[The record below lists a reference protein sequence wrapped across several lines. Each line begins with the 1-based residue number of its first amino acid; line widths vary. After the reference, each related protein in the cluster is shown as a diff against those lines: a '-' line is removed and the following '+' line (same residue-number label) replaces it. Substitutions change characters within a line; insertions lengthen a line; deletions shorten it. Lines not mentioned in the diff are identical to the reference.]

1 MTEMAL
7 DKLKTIDDA
16 DVVGKR
22 VLVRADLNVPM
33 QNGVISD
40 ATRIERFLPTVR
52 ELTKRGARVVI
63 MTHFG
68 RPGGQVDPSL
78 SLAPVAAKVAEL
90 LPDTKVSFAPDCIGE
105 QAETV
110 VAALSNGDVCVLEN
124 LRFHKGETDN
134 DPAFVAELVALGDL
148 YVSDAFSTS
157 HRAHAST
164 EGIARHL
171 PAFAGPLMM
180 LEVNAL
186 KAALEAPKRPVAAV
200 VGGAKVS
207 TKIQLLTNLVN
218 KVDMVI
224 VGGGMANTFLFAQGV
239 QVGKSLCEPD
249 YIDTVE
255 NILGRAAES
264 GCKIVLPTDVV
275 VASEFAEGA
284 ANEVVDVHAVPEDKM
299 ILDAGPQSVAGLVEK
314 LSGCKT
320 LVWNGPLGAFEISP
334 FGEGTFALA
343 RAAAQA
349 TIEGQL
355 TTIAGGGDT
364 VAALNAANVTNDFT
378 YVSTAGGAFLEW
390 LEGRALPGVVA
401 LTRDQKR
408 KDLNY

>member
-1 MTEMAL
+1 M
-7 DKLKTIDDA
+7 
-16 DVVGKR
+16 
-22 VLVRADLNVPM
+22 
-33 QNGVISD
+33 
-40 ATRIERFLPTVR
+40 
-52 ELTKRGARVVI
+52 
-63 MTHFG
+63 
-68 RPGGQVDPSL
+68 
-78 SLAPVAAKVAEL
+78 VA
-90 LPDTKVSFAPDCIGE
+90 S
-105 QAETV
+105 
-110 VAALSNGDVCVLEN
+110 LSNGDVCVLEN

-284 ANEVVDVHAVPEDKM
+284 ANEVVDVNAVPEDKM

-401 LTRDQKR
+401 LTRD
-408 KDLNY
+408 

>member
-7 DKLKTIDDA
+7 DNLKTIEDA
-16 DVVGKR
+16 DVTGKR

-33 QNGVISD
+33 QNGAVSD

-52 ELTKRGARVVI
+52 ELSKRGARTVI

-90 LPDTKVSFAPDCIGE
+90 LPDLKVSFASDCIGAA
-105 QAETV
+105 AEEEI
-110 VAALSNGDVCVLEN
+110 AKLSNGDVCVLEN

-134 DPAFVAELVALGDL
+134 DPAFISELVALGDL

-164 EGIARHL
+164 EGVARHL
-171 PAFAGPLMM
+171 PSFAGPLMM
-180 LEVNAL
+180 QEVNAL
-186 KAALEAPKRPVAAV
+186 KVALEAPKRPVAAV

-224 VGGGMANTFLFAQGV
+224 VGGGMANTFLYAQGV

-275 VASEFAEGA
+275 VADEFAEGA
-284 ANEVVDVHAVPEDKM
+284 ANSVVDVNSVPEDKM

-364 VAALNAANVTNDFT
+364 VAALNAAGVTGDFT

-401 LTRDQKR
+401 LT
-408 KDLNY
+408 KD

>member
-110 VAALSNGDVCVLEN
+110 VASLSNGDVCVLEN

-275 VASEFAEGA
+275 VASEFVEGA
-284 ANEVVDVHAVPEDKM
+284 ANEVVDVNAVPEDKM

-401 LTRDQKR
+401 LTRD
-408 KDLNY
+408 

>member
-78 SLAPVAAKVAEL
+78 SLAPVAEKVAEL
-90 LPDTKVSFAPDCIGE
+90 LPDTKVSFAPDCMGE

-275 VASEFAEGA
+275 VASEFVEGA
-284 ANEVVDVHAVPEDKM
+284 ANEVVDVNAVPEDKM

-401 LTRDQKR
+401 LTRD
-408 KDLNY
+408 

>member
-7 DKLKTIDDA
+7 DNLKTIEDA
-16 DVVGKR
+16 DVTGKR

-33 QNGVISD
+33 QNGVVSD

-52 ELTKRGARVVI
+52 ELSKRGARTVI

-90 LPDTKVSFAPDCIGE
+90 LPDLKVSFASDCIGAA
-105 QAETV
+105 AEEEI
-110 VAALSNGDVCVLEN
+110 AKLSNGDVCVLEN

-134 DPAFVAELVALGDL
+134 DPAFISELVALGDL

-164 EGIARHL
+164 EGVARHL
-171 PAFAGPLMM
+171 PSFAGPLMM
-180 LEVNAL
+180 REVNAL
-186 KAALEAPKRPVAAV
+186 KVALEAPKRPVAAV

-224 VGGGMANTFLFAQGV
+224 VGGGMANTFLYAQGV

-275 VASEFAEGA
+275 VADEFAEGA
-284 ANEVVDVHAVPEDKM
+284 ANSVVDVNSVPEDKM

-364 VAALNAANVTNDFT
+364 VAALNAAGVTGDFT

-401 LTRDQKR
+401 LT
-408 KDLNY
+408 KD

>member
-1 MTEMAL
+1 MAL

-33 QNGVISD
+33 QAGVISD

-78 SLAPVAAKVAEL
+78 SLAPVAEKVAEL
-90 LPDTKVSFAPDCIGE
+90 LPGTKVSFAPDCIGE
-105 QAETV
+105 KAEAV
-110 VAALSNGDVCVLEN
+110 VASLSNGDVAVLEN

-134 DPAFVAELVALGDL
+134 DPAFIAELVALGDL

-171 PAFAGPLMM
+171 PSFAGPLMM

-255 NILGRAAES
+255 EILGRAAES

-275 VASEFAEGA
+275 VSAEFAEGA
-284 ANEVVDVHAVPEDKM
+284 PSDVVDVHSVPEDKM

-314 LSGCKT
+314 LSSCKT

-364 VAALNAANVTNDFT
+364 VAALNSANVTGDFT

-401 LTRDQKR
+401 LTRD
-408 KDLNY
+408 

>member
-78 SLAPVAAKVAEL
+78 SLAPVAEKVAEL

>member
-78 SLAPVAAKVAEL
+78 SLAPVAEKVAEL

-275 VASEFAEGA
+275 VASEFVEGA
-284 ANEVVDVHAVPEDKM
+284 ANEVVDVNAVPEDKM

-401 LTRDQKR
+401 LTRD
-408 KDLNY
+408 

>member
-7 DKLKTIDDA
+7 DNLKTIEDA
-16 DVVGKR
+16 DVTGKR

-33 QNGVISD
+33 QNGAVSD

-52 ELTKRGARVVI
+52 ELSKRGARVVI

-90 LPDTKVSFAPDCIGE
+90 LPDLKVSFAPDCIGAL
-105 QAETV
+105 AEEEI
-110 VAALSNGDVCVLEN
+110 AKLSNGDVCVLEN

-134 DPAFVAELVALGDL
+134 DPAFISELVALGDL

-164 EGIARHL
+164 EGVARHL
-171 PAFAGPLMM
+171 PSFAGPLMM
-180 LEVNAL
+180 QEVNAL
-186 KAALEAPKRPVAAV
+186 KVALEAPKRPVAAV

-224 VGGGMANTFLFAQGV
+224 VGGGMANTFLYAQGV

-275 VASEFAEGA
+275 VADDFAEGA
-284 ANEVVDVHAVPEDKM
+284 ANSIVDVHSVPEDKM

-364 VAALNAANVTNDFT
+364 VAALNAAGVTGDFT

-401 LTRDQKR
+401 LT
-408 KDLNY
+408 KD

>member
-7 DKLKTIDDA
+7 DNLKTIEDA
-16 DVVGKR
+16 DVTGKR

-33 QNGVISD
+33 QNGAVSD

-52 ELTKRGARVVI
+52 ELSKRGARTVI

-90 LPDTKVSFAPDCIGE
+90 LPDLKVSFASDCIGAA
-105 QAETV
+105 AEEEI
-110 VAALSNGDVCVLEN
+110 AKLSNGDVCVLEN

-134 DPAFVAELVALGDL
+134 DPAFISELVALGDL

-164 EGIARHL
+164 EGVARHL
-171 PAFAGPLMM
+171 PSFAGPLMM
-180 LEVNAL
+180 QEVNAL
-186 KAALEAPKRPVAAV
+186 KVALEAPKRPVAAV

-224 VGGGMANTFLFAQGV
+224 VGGGMANTFLYAQGV

-275 VASEFAEGA
+275 VADEFAEGA
-284 ANEVVDVHAVPEDKM
+284 ANSIVDVNSVPADKM

-364 VAALNAANVTNDFT
+364 VAALNAAGVTGDFT

-401 LTRDQKR
+401 LT
-408 KDLNY
+408 KD

>member
-1 MTEMAL
+1 MAEMAL

-78 SLAPVAAKVAEL
+78 SLAPVAEKVAEL
-90 LPDTKVSFAPDCIGE
+90 LPGTKVSFAPDCIGE
-105 QAETV
+105 KAEAV
-110 VAALSNGDVCVLEN
+110 VASLSNGDVAVLEN

-134 DPAFVAELVALGDL
+134 DPAFIAELVALGDL

-171 PAFAGPLMM
+171 PSFAGPLMM

-255 NILGRAAES
+255 EILGRAAES

-275 VASEFAEGA
+275 VSAEFAEGA
-284 ANEVVDVHAVPEDKM
+284 PSDVVDVHSVPEDKM

-314 LSGCKT
+314 LSSCKT

-364 VAALNAANVTNDFT
+364 VAALNSANVTDDFT

-401 LTRDQKR
+401 LTRDQ
-408 KDLNY
+408 

>member
-1 MTEMAL
+1 MAEMAL

-68 RPGGQVDPSL
+68 RPGGQVDLSL
-78 SLAPVAAKVAEL
+78 SLAPVAEKVAEL
-90 LPDTKVSFAPDCIGE
+90 LPGTKVSFAPDCIGE
-105 QAETV
+105 KAEAV
-110 VAALSNGDVCVLEN
+110 VASLSNGDVAVLEN

-134 DPAFVAELVALGDL
+134 DPAFVSELVALGDL

-171 PAFAGPLMM
+171 PSFAGPLMM

-255 NILGRAAES
+255 EILGRAAES

-275 VASEFAEGA
+275 VSAEFAEGA
-284 ANEVVDVHAVPEDKM
+284 PSDVVDVHSVPEDKM

-314 LSGCKT
+314 LSSCKT

-364 VAALNAANVTNDFT
+364 VAALNSANVTDDFT

-401 LTRDQKR
+401 LTRD
-408 KDLNY
+408 

>member
-1 MTEMAL
+1 MSEMAL
-7 DKLKTIDDA
+7 DKLKTIADA
-16 DVVGKR
+16 DVAGKR

-33 QNGVISD
+33 QNGEISD

-52 ELTKRGARVVI
+52 ELVSRGAKVVI

-68 RPGGQVDPSL
+68 RPKGAVVPEL
-78 SLAPVAAKVAEL
+78 SLAPVANKVRDL
-90 LPDTKVSFAPDCIGE
+90 LPGTNVSFATDCIGPV
-105 QAETV
+105 AENA
-110 VAALSNGDVCVLEN
+110 VAALGNGDVVVLEN

-134 DPAFVAELVALGDL
+134 SPEFVTALAELGDL

-164 EGIARHL
+164 EGVARHL
-171 PAFAGPLMM
+171 PAYAGPLMM
-180 LEVNAL
+180 QEVNAL
-186 KAALEAPKRPVAAV
+186 KVALEAPKRPVAAV

-207 TKIQLLTNLVN
+207 TKIELLSNLVS

-239 QVGKSLCEPD
+239 KVGKSLCEPD
-249 YIDTVE
+249 FIDTVE
-255 NILGRAAES
+255 RILERAAET

-275 VASEFAEGA
+275 VASEFKEGA
-284 ANEVVDVHAVPEDKM
+284 ENKVVDVNNVPDDMM
-299 ILDAGPQSVAGLVEK
+299 ILDAGPNSVAGLVER
-314 LSGCKT
+314 LSSCKT

-355 TTIAGGGDT
+355 TTVAGGGDT
-364 VAALNAANVTNDFT
+364 VAALNSAGVTEDFT

-401 LTRDQKR
+401 LTRS
-408 KDLNY
+408 

>member
-78 SLAPVAAKVAEL
+78 SLAPVAEKVAEL

-284 ANEVVDVHAVPEDKM
+284 ANEVVDVNAVPEDKM

-364 VAALNAANVTNDFT
+364 VAALNAANVTSDFT

-401 LTRDQKR
+401 LTRD
-408 KDLNY
+408 

>member
-1 MTEMAL
+1 MAEMAL

-33 QNGVISD
+33 QAGVISD

-78 SLAPVAAKVAEL
+78 SLAPVAEKVAEL
-90 LPDTKVSFAPDCIGE
+90 LPGTKVSFAPDCIGE
-105 QAETV
+105 KAEAV
-110 VAALSNGDVCVLEN
+110 VASLSNGDVAVLEN

-134 DPAFVAELVALGDL
+134 DPAFIAELVALGDL

-171 PAFAGPLMM
+171 PSFAGPLMM

-186 KAALEAPKRPVAAV
+186 KTALEAPKRPVAAV

-255 NILGRAAES
+255 EILGRAAES

-275 VASEFAEGA
+275 VSAEFAEGA
-284 ANEVVDVHAVPEDKM
+284 PSDVVDVHSVPEDKM

-314 LSGCKT
+314 LSSCKT

-364 VAALNAANVTNDFT
+364 VAALNSANVTDDFT

-401 LTRDQKR
+401 LTRD
-408 KDLNY
+408 

>member
-1 MTEMAL
+1 MAEMAL

-78 SLAPVAAKVAEL
+78 SLAPVAEKVAEL
-90 LPDTKVSFAPDCIGE
+90 LPGTKVSFAPDCIGE
-105 QAETV
+105 KAEAV
-110 VAALSNGDVCVLEN
+110 VASLSNGDVAVLEN

-134 DPAFVAELVALGDL
+134 DPAFIAELVALGDL

-171 PAFAGPLMM
+171 PSFAGPLMM

-255 NILGRAAES
+255 EILGRAAES

-275 VASEFAEGA
+275 VSAEFAEGA
-284 ANEVVDVHAVPEDKM
+284 PSDVVDVHSVPEDKM

-314 LSGCKT
+314 LSSCKT

-364 VAALNAANVTNDFT
+364 VAALNSANVTDDFT

-401 LTRDQKR
+401 LTRD
-408 KDLNY
+408 

>member
-401 LTRDQKR
+401 LTRD
-408 KDLNY
+408 

>member
-78 SLAPVAAKVAEL
+78 SLAPVAEKVAEL
-90 LPDTKVSFAPDCIGE
+90 LQDTKVSFAPDCIGE

-110 VAALSNGDVCVLEN
+110 VASLSNGDVCVLEN

-401 LTRDQKR
+401 LTRD
-408 KDLNY
+408 

>member
-1 MTEMAL
+1 MAL

-78 SLAPVAAKVAEL
+78 SLAPVAEKVAEL

-284 ANEVVDVHAVPEDKM
+284 ANEVVDVNAVPEDKM

-364 VAALNAANVTNDFT
+364 VAALNAANVTSDFT

-401 LTRDQKR
+401 LTRD
-408 KDLNY
+408 

>member
-1 MTEMAL
+1 MAEMAL

-78 SLAPVAAKVAEL
+78 SLAPVAEKVAEL
-90 LPDTKVSFAPDCIGE
+90 LPGTKVSFAPDCIGE
-105 QAETV
+105 KAEAV
-110 VAALSNGDVCVLEN
+110 VASLSNGDVAVLEN

-134 DPAFVAELVALGDL
+134 DPAFITELVALGDL

-171 PAFAGPLMM
+171 PSFAGPLMM

-224 VGGGMANTFLFAQGV
+224 VGGGMANTFLYAQGV
-239 QVGKSLCEPD
+239 QVGKSLFEPD

-255 NILGRAAES
+255 EILGRAAES

-275 VASEFAEGA
+275 VSAEFAEGA
-284 ANEVVDVHAVPEDKM
+284 PSDVVDVHSVPEDKM

-314 LSGCKT
+314 LSSCKT

-364 VAALNAANVTNDFT
+364 VAALNSANVTDDFT

-401 LTRDQKR
+401 LTRDQ
-408 KDLNY
+408 